1 VDIARRRAAPG
12 RTLHGA
18 AAGGCVASRSRR
30 AGLLARARG
39 ACCFCAVW
47 RGAAVSGR
55 WRCVLAALSRFRGPS
70 ARSRW
75 DRSTDGASPVSL
87 GLAKDAYGAMLAI
100 TVEEEDGS
108 SSCAREK
115 KPRINY
121 APQHTHNLRRYIIS
135 TRHIELTACVEL
147 YITRF
152 NIEPEIVSRRCRTLG
167 SAAVPLSLI
176 GVL

>member
-1 VDIARRRAAPG
+1 MQEQLVTLRGESNQLITTSPSGLGEGEEERWTTTLRGAGLPQAARCMGLR
-12 RTLHGA
+12 LA
-18 AAGGCVASRSRR
+18 AASRR

-47 RGAAVSGR
+47 RGAVSGR

-75 DRSTDGASPVSL
+75 DLSTDGASPVSL
-87 GLAKDAYGAMLAI
+87 GLEKDAYGAMLAI

-121 APQHTHNLRRYIIS
+121 APQHTHNLRRYII
-135 TRHIELTACVEL
+135 TT
-147 YITRF
+147 
-152 NIEPEIVSRRCRTLG
+152 
-167 SAAVPLSLI
+167 
-176 GVL
+176 